1 MQEAAAFLGPQNR
14 TQGRWEKYLIMLL
27 PHVSCAGDNQGQPAV
42 PAVDGAVRG
51 QLLPGPAAGR
61 GLLLVDAVRRRR
73 GVHQDH
79 GLKRG

>member
-1 MQEAAAFLGPQNR
+1 MP
-14 TQGRWEKYLIMLL
+14 L
-27 PHVSCAGDNQGQPAV
+27 PHVPCTGDNQGQPAV

-73 GVHQDH
+73 RVHQDH

>member
-1 MQEAAAFLGPQNR
+1 MP
-14 TQGRWEKYLIMLL
+14 
-27 PHVSCAGDNQGQPAV
+27 CAGDNQGQPAV

-61 GLLLVDAVRRRR
+61 GLLLVDAVRRGR